1 MPTTKRATKKKNEE
15 VVIVTDLGRQQPQAV
30 DFEEVVIGACLIE
43 QDAFGQIADYLKQQ
57 GWNID
62 TGVYN
67 WAAIEV
73 ADREE
78 YEAVL
83 DDWKEAKKLIKK

>member
-1 MPTTKRATKKKNEE
+1 MTISYRGTVANEKVGGYCKGKRFAEFSYEDHEE
-15 VVIVTDLGRQQPQAV
+15 ER
-30 DFEEVVIGACLIE
+30 F
-43 QDAFGQIADYLKQQ
+43 FKIADHLKKQ
-57 GWNID
+57 GWDID

-73 ADREE
+73 SDREE

-83 DDWKEAKKLIKK
+83 ADWKEAKKLIKQ

>member
-1 MPTTKRATKKKNEE
+1 MTINYRGTVDNAKHRLNGRRFAEFSYEDHEE
-15 VVIVTDLGRQQPQAV
+15 ER
-30 DFEEVVIGACLIE
+30 F
-43 QDAFGQIADYLKQQ
+43 FKIADYLKQQ

-73 ADREE
+73 SDREE

>member
-1 MPTTKRATKKKNEE
+1 MTINYRGTVDNAKHRLGGRRFAEFSYEDHEE
-15 VVIVTDLGRQQPQAV
+15 ER
-30 DFEEVVIGACLIE
+30 F
-43 QDAFGQIADYLKQQ
+43 FKIADHLKQQ

-73 ADREE
+73 SDREE

>member
-1 MPTTKRATKKKNEE
+1 MAEMTINYRGTVDNAKHRLSGRRFAEFSYEDHEE
-15 VVIVTDLGRQQPQAV
+15 ER
-30 DFEEVVIGACLIE
+30 F
-43 QDAFGQIADYLKQQ
+43 FKIAEYLKQQ
-57 GWNID
+57 DWNID

-67 WAAIEV
+67 WASIEV

>member
-1 MPTTKRATKKKNEE
+1 MAEMTINYRGTVDNAKHRLAGRRFAEFSYEDHEE
-15 VVIVTDLGRQQPQAV
+15 ER
-30 DFEEVVIGACLIE
+30 F
-43 QDAFGQIADYLKQQ
+43 FKIADYLKQQ

-73 ADREE
+73 SDREE